1 MRFTLTFD
9 GDLPSTGNAK
19 QPLRR
24 TKLEA
29 IWAIRHAISGQL
41 DSLWEHHHLLVGR
54 GDVETRAT
62 AYAVSQPIL
71 RHGHQF
77 LAIVRSVLLLKC
89 ELDIQM
95 LTNHAPVSL
104 ITRAG
109 DLDNRIK
116 TLVDALRVPRDQHEL
131 TGATIPPGLYP
142 CLMEDDAVVTGFRL
156 TTDRYLACPSQS
168 LQHVR
173 LHIGVTITPTEIT
186 STNRAFS
193 ND

>member
-1 MRFTLTFD
+1 
-9 GDLPSTGNAK
+9 
-19 QPLRR
+19 
-24 TKLEA
+24 
-29 IWAIRHAISGQL
+29 
-41 DSLWEHHHLLVGR
+41 
-54 GDVETRAT
+54 
-62 AYAVSQPIL
+62 
-71 RHGHQF
+71 
-77 LAIVRSVLLLKC
+77 
-89 ELDIQM
+89 M